1 MEIILEKILTRL
13 DAEAFQDIL
22 GKEVIGTLFHLGAEY
37 SYSEGLSKILS
48 NTYTNEELLKN
59 TISRNHIIDL
69 LRKDEIEIL
78 IQKLN
83 LNLINNTD
91 YWSLIK
97 DVDFRGN
104 NLKILF
110 DFFGEEISVENE
122 LVSLQES
129 IICPNYPLYKYQR
142 EVLKKINSVLS
153 SEKNRVLL
161 HMPTGSGKTRTT
173 INYICRHF
181 LENENTNVIW
191 FANTIELLDQAFV
204 EFNKAWINL
213 GDREIKVIKYWGK
226 SNVDLS
232 TLKGAFIVAGLD
244 KTYNTLLSNAGKMS
258 TFSSNCSLVIMD
270 EAHQA
275 IAPTYSLLINS
286 LLIINKASLIGLSA
300 TPGRTWNSPDEDRKL
315 ANFFFK
321 QKAKIIIEGYDNP
334 VDYLIEKKY
343 LAKTI
348 NTKLFFN
355 SGTKL
360 SDQDLIYL
368 KENYVLSNNVLKK
381 ISEDRLRNLAI
392 ISKVK
397 ELIKKHQRIILF
409 AITKPHAIVL
419 NSLLTAIDIKS
430 NVLTSDTSPIE
441 RNRIINNFK
450 ISRKENPESLVLCNY
465 GILTTGFDAPETS
478 CAVISRP
485 TDSLVL
491 YSQMVGRAIR
501 GEESGGNKEAEI
513 ITVIDDNLPGFG
525 NVAEAFVNWDDVWE
539 DI

>member
-1 MEIILEKILTRL
+1 MEIILEKIITRL
-13 DAEAFQDIL
+13 DADAFQDIL
-22 GKEVIGTLFHLGAEY
+22 GKEVIGTLFQMGAEY
-37 SYSEGLSKILS
+37 SYSDGLRKILS
-48 NTYTNEELLKN
+48 NTYSNEELLKN
-59 TISRNHIIDL
+59 SIARNHIIDS
-69 LRKDEIEIL
+69 LRREEIEIL
-78 IQKLN
+78 SQNMN
-83 LNLINNTD
+83 LTINSD
-91 YWSLIK
+91 YWNTIK
-97 DVDFRGN
+97 CIDYKGN

-110 DFFGEEISVENE
+110 DFFEEVISPQLE
-122 LVSLQES
+122 LDWVQEFS
-129 IICPNYPLYKYQR
+129 ISPNYPLYPYQR
-142 EVLKKINSVLS
+142 EVLKKINTVLS

-173 INYICRHF
+173 INFICRYL
-181 LENENTNVIW
+181 LENENTNVVW
-191 FANTIELLDQAFV
+191 FANTIELLDQAFI

-213 GDREIKVIKYWGK
+213 GDREIKAVKYWGK
-226 SNVDLS
+226 SNIDLS
-232 TLKGAFIVAGLD
+232 TLKGTFIVAGLD
-244 KTYNTLLSNAGKMS
+244 KTYNALLSNAGKMS
-258 TFSSNCSLVIMD
+258 SFSNNCSLVIMD

-300 TPGRTWNSPDEDRKL
+300 TPGRTWNSPNEDSKL

-321 QKAKIIIEGYDNP
+321 QKAKIIIDGYENP
-334 VDYLIEKKY
+334 VDYLIENKY

-368 KENYVLSNNVLKK
+368 KENYVLSNKVLKK

-430 NVLTSDTSPIE
+430 NVLTSDTNSIE

-450 ISRKENPESLVLCNY
+450 VSRKDNPESLVLCNF

-478 CAVISRP
+478 CAVIARP

-513 ITVIDDNLPGFG
+513 ITVIDENLPGFG

-539 DI
+539 EI

>member
-1 MEIILEKILTRL
+1 MEIILEKIITRL
-13 DAEAFQDIL
+13 DADAFQDIL
-22 GKEVIGTLFHLGAEY
+22 GKEVIGTLFQMGAEY
-37 SYSEGLSKILS
+37 SYSDGLSKILS
-48 NTYTNEELLKN
+48 NTYSNEELLKN
-59 TISRNHIIDL
+59 SIARNHIIDS
-69 LRKDEIEIL
+69 LRREEIEIL
-78 IQKLN
+78 SQNMN
-83 LNLINNTD
+83 LTINSD
-91 YWSLIK
+91 YWNTIK
-97 DVDFRGN
+97 CIDYRGN

-110 DFFGEEISVENE
+110 DFFGEEISQEIE
-122 LVSLQES
+122 LDWVQEFS
-129 IICPNYPLYKYQR
+129 ISPNYPLYPYQR
-142 EVLKKINSVLS
+142 EVLKKINTVLT

-173 INYICRHF
+173 INFICRYL
-181 LENENTNVIW
+181 LENENTNVVW
-191 FANTIELLDQAFV
+191 FANTIELLDQAFI

-213 GDREIKVIKYWGK
+213 GDREIKAVKYWGK
-226 SNVDLS
+226 SNIDLS
-232 TLKGAFIVAGLD
+232 TLKGTFIVAGLD

-258 TFSSNCSLVIMD
+258 AFSNNCSLVIMD

-300 TPGRTWNSPDEDRKL
+300 TPGRTWNSPDEDSKL

-321 QKAKIIIEGYDNP
+321 QKAKIIIDGYENP

-368 KENYVLSNNVLKK
+368 KENYVLSNKVLKK

-430 NVLTSDTSPIE
+430 NVLTSDTNSIE

-450 ISRKENPESLVLCNY
+450 VSRKDNPESLVLCNF

-478 CAVISRP
+478 CAVIARP

-501 GEESGGNKEAEI
+501 GEESGGNEEAEI
-513 ITVIDDNLPGFG
+513 ITVIDENLPGFG

-539 DI
+539 EI

>member
-1 MEIILEKILTRL
+1 MEIVLEKILTRL

-22 GKEVIGTLFHLGAEY
+22 GKEVIGTLFQMGAEY
-37 SYSEGLSKILS
+37 SYSDGLSKILS
-48 NTYTNEELLKN
+48 NTYTKEELLKN
-59 TISRNHIIDL
+59 TIARNHIIDL

-78 IQKLN
+78 KQKLN
-83 LNLINNTD
+83 LNLINNND
-91 YWSLIK
+91 YWSLVK
-97 DVDFRGN
+97 SVDFRGN

-110 DFFGEEISVENE
+110 DFFDEEISIENE
-122 LVSLQES
+122 LNLLQET
-129 IICPNYPLYKYQR
+129 IISPNYPLYKYQR
-142 EVLKKINSVLS
+142 EVLKKINAVLN

-181 LENENTNVIW
+181 LENENTNVVW

-204 EFNKAWINL
+204 EFNKAWTNL
-213 GDREIKVIKYWGK
+213 GDREIKVVKYWGK

-244 KTYNTLLSNAGKMS
+244 KAYNTLLNNAGKMS

-300 TPGRTWNSPDEDRKL
+300 TPGRTWNSPAEDRKL

-368 KENYVLSNNVLKK
+368 KENYVLSTSVLKK

-397 ELIKKHQRIILF
+397 ELVKKHQRIILF
-409 AITKPHAIVL
+409 AITKSHAIVL
-419 NSLLTAIDIKS
+419 NSLLTAINIKS
-430 NVLTSDTSPIE
+430 NVLTSDTSPVE

-450 ISRKENPESLVLCNY
+450 ISREENQESLVLCNY

-478 CAVISRP
+478 CAVIARP

-501 GEESGGNKEAEI
+501 GEKSGGNKEAEI

>member
-22 GKEVIGTLFHLGAEY
+22 GKEVIGTLFQMGAEY
-37 SYSEGLSKILS
+37 SYSDGLSKILS
-48 NTYTNEELLKN
+48 NTYTKEELLKN
-59 TISRNHIIDL
+59 TIARNHIIDL

-78 IQKLN
+78 KQKLN
-83 LNLINNTD
+83 LNLINDTD
-91 YWSLIK
+91 YWSLVK
-97 DVDFRGN
+97 SVDFRGN

-110 DFFGEEISVENE
+110 DFFDEEISIENE
-122 LVSLQES
+122 LDLLQETKIS
-129 IICPNYPLYKYQR
+129 PNYPLYKYQR
-142 EVLKKINSVLS
+142 EVLKKINAVLI

-181 LENENTNVIW
+181 LENENTNVVW

-204 EFNKAWINL
+204 EFNKAWANL
-213 GDREIKVIKYWGK
+213 GDREIKVVKYWGK

-300 TPGRTWNSPDEDRKL
+300 TPGRTWNSPAEDRKL

-368 KENYVLSNNVLKK
+368 KENYVLSTNVLKK

-430 NVLTSDTSPIE
+430 NVLTSDTSPVE

-450 ISRKENPESLVLCNY
+450 ISREKNPESLVLCNY

-478 CAVISRP
+478 CAVIARP

-501 GEESGGNKEAEI
+501 GEKSGGNKEAEI

-539 DI
+539 EI

>member
-1 MEIILEKILTRL
+1 MEIILEKIITRL

-22 GKEVIGTLFHLGAEY
+22 GTEVIGTLFQMGAEY
-37 SYSEGLSKILS
+37 SYSDGLRKILS
-48 NTYTNEELLKN
+48 NTYSNEELLKN
-59 TISRNHIIDL
+59 SISRNHIIDS

-78 IQKLN
+78 SKNMN
-83 LNLINNTD
+83 LTIKSD
-91 YWSLIK
+91 YWDFIK
-97 DVDFRGN
+97 NVDYKSN

-110 DFFGEEISVENE
+110 DFFGEEISQEIE
-122 LVSLQES
+122 LEWIQEFT
-129 IICPNYPLYKYQR
+129 INPNYPLYPYQR
-142 EVLKKINSVLS
+142 QVLKKIKTALNSNN
-153 SEKNRVLL
+153 NRVLL

-173 INYICRHF
+173 INFICRYF
-181 LENENTNVIW
+181 LDNENTNVVW
-191 FANTIELLDQAFV
+191 FANTIELLDQAFN
-204 EFNKAWINL
+204 EFNKAWIHIGN
-213 GDREIKVIKYWGK
+213 REIKAVKYWGK
-226 SNVDLS
+226 SNIDLS

-244 KTYNTLLSNAGKMS
+244 KTYNALLSNAGKMS
-258 TFSSNCSLVIMD
+258 SFSNNCSLVIMD

-286 LLIINKASLIGLSA
+286 LLVINKASLIGLSA
-300 TPGRTWNSPDEDRKL
+300 TPGRTWNTPEEDSKL
-315 ANFFFK
+315 ADFFYK
-321 QKAKIIIEGYDNP
+321 QKAKIIIDGYENP

-343 LAKTI
+343 LAKTV

-355 SGTKL
+355 SGTTL
-360 SDQDLIYL
+360 TAQDLIYL
-368 KENYVLSNNVLKK
+368 KENYVLSNKVLKK

-430 NVLTSDTSPIE
+430 NVLTSDTNSIE

-450 ISRKENPESLVLCNY
+450 VSRKDNPESIVLCNF

-478 CAVISRP
+478 CAVIARP

-501 GEESGGNKEAEI
+501 GLESGGNEEAEI
-513 ITVIDDNLPGFG
+513 VTVIDDNLPGFG
-525 NVAEAFVNWDDVWE
+525 NVADAFVNWDDVWE
-539 DI
+539 EIK

>member
-1 MEIILEKILTRL
+1 MEIILEKIITRL

-22 GKEVIGTLFHLGAEY
+22 GKEVIGTLFQMGAEY
-37 SYSEGLSKILS
+37 SYSDGLRKILS
-48 NTYTNEELLKN
+48 NTYSNEELLKN
-59 TISRNHIIDL
+59 TISRNHIIDS

-78 IQKLN
+78 SKKLN
-83 LNLINNTD
+83 LTIKSD
-91 YWSLIK
+91 YWDYIK
-97 DVDFRGN
+97 NLNYKND

-110 DFFGEEISVENE
+110 DFFGQEISEETE
-122 LVSLQES
+122 LEWKQEFT
-129 IICPNYPLYKYQR
+129 INPIYPLYPYQR
-142 EVLKKINSVLS
+142 QVLKKINTVLNS
-153 SEKNRVLL
+153 NKNRVLL

-173 INYICRHF
+173 INFICRYF
-181 LENENTNVIW
+181 LENENTNVVW
-191 FANTIELLDQAFV
+191 FANTIELLDQAFN
-204 EFNKAWINL
+204 EFNKAWSHIGN
-213 GDREIKVIKYWGK
+213 REIKAVKYWGK
-226 SNVDLS
+226 SNIDLS
-232 TLKGAFIVAGLD
+232 TLKGTFIVAGLD
-244 KTYNTLLSNAGKMS
+244 KTYNALLNNAGKMS
-258 TFSSNCSLVIMD
+258 SFSNNCSLVIMD

-286 LLIINKASLIGLSA
+286 LLVINKASLIGLSA
-300 TPGRTWNSPDEDRKL
+300 TPGRTWNTPEEDSKL
-315 ANFFFK
+315 ADFFYK
-321 QKAKIIIEGYDNP
+321 QKAKIIINGFENP

-343 LAKTI
+343 LAKTV

-355 SGTKL
+355 SGTTL
-360 SDQDLIYL
+360 TTQDLIYL
-368 KENYVLSNNVLKK
+368 KENYILSNKVLKK

-430 NVLTSDTSPIE
+430 NVLTSDTNSIE

-450 ISRKENPESLVLCNY
+450 VSRKENPESIVLCNF

-478 CAVISRP
+478 CAVIARP

-501 GEESGGNKEAEI
+501 GLESGGNEEAEI
-513 ITVIDDNLPGFG
+513 VTVIDDNLPGFG
-525 NVAEAFVNWDDVWE
+525 NVADAFVNWDDVWE
-539 DI
+539 EIK

>member
-1 MEIILEKILTRL
+1 MEIILEKIITRL

-22 GKEVIGTLFHLGAEY
+22 GKEVIGTLFQMGAEY
-37 SYSEGLSKILS
+37 SYSDGLKKILS
-48 NTYTNEELLKN
+48 NTYSNEELLKN
-59 TISRNHIIDL
+59 SISRNHIIDS

-78 IQKLN
+78 SKNMN
-83 LNLINNTD
+83 LTIKSD
-91 YWSLIK
+91 YWDYIK
-97 DVDFRGN
+97 NIDYKSN

-110 DFFGEEISVENE
+110 DFFGEKISHEIEHE
-122 LVSLQES
+122 WIQEF
-129 IICPNYPLYKYQR
+129 IINPNYPLYPYQR
-142 EVLKKINSVLS
+142 QVLKKINTVLNS
-153 SEKNRVLL
+153 NKNRVLL

-173 INYICRHF
+173 INFICRYF
-181 LENENTNVIW
+181 LENENTNVVW
-191 FANTIELLDQAFV
+191 FANTIELLDQAYN

-213 GDREIKVIKYWGK
+213 GNREIKAVKYWGK
-226 SNVDLS
+226 SNIDLS
-232 TLKGAFIVAGLD
+232 TLKGSFIVAGLD
-244 KTYNTLLSNAGKMS
+244 KTYNALLSNAGKMS
-258 TFSSNCSLVIMD
+258 SFSNNCSLVIMD

-286 LLIINKASLIGLSA
+286 LLVINKASLIGLSA
-300 TPGRTWNSPDEDRKL
+300 TPGRTWNTPEEDRKL
-315 ANFFFK
+315 ADFFYK
-321 QKAKIIIEGYDNP
+321 QKAKIIIDGYENP

-343 LAKTI
+343 LAKTV

-355 SGTKL
+355 SGTTL
-360 SDQDLIYL
+360 TAEDLIYL
-368 KENYVLSNNVLKK
+368 KENYVLSNKVLKK

-430 NVLTSDTSPIE
+430 NVLTSDTNSIE

-450 ISRKENPESLVLCNY
+450 VSRKDNPESIVLCNF

-478 CAVISRP
+478 CAVIARP

-501 GEESGGNKEAEI
+501 GLESGGNEEAEI
-513 ITVIDDNLPGFG
+513 VTVIDDNLPGFG
-525 NVAEAFVNWDDVWE
+525 NVADAFVNWDDVWE
-539 DI
+539 EIK

>member
-22 GKEVIGTLFHLGAEY
+22 GKEVIGTLFQMGAEY
-37 SYSEGLSKILS
+37 SYSDGLSKILS
-48 NTYTNEELLKN
+48 NTYSNEELLKN
-59 TISRNHIIDL
+59 SIARNHIIDS
-69 LRKDEIEIL
+69 LRREEIEIL
-78 IQKLN
+78 CKNMN
-83 LNLINNTD
+83 LTINSD
-91 YWSLIK
+91 YWNTLKRIDYK
-97 DVDFRGN
+97 GN

-110 DFFGEEISVENE
+110 DFFGEEISQEIE
-122 LVSLQES
+122 LDWVQEFS
-129 IICPNYPLYKYQR
+129 ISPNYPLYPYQR
-142 EVLKKINSVLS
+142 NVLKKINTVLT

-173 INYICRHF
+173 INFICRYL
-181 LENENTNVIW
+181 LENENTNVVW
-191 FANTIELLDQAFV
+191 FANTIELLDQAFI

-213 GDREIKVIKYWGK
+213 GDREIKAVKYWGK
-226 SNVDLS
+226 SNIDLS
-232 TLKGAFIVAGLD
+232 TLKGTFIVAGLD

-258 TFSSNCSLVIMD
+258 AFSNNCSLVIMD

-300 TPGRTWNSPDEDRKL
+300 TPGRTWNSPDEDSKL
-315 ANFFFK
+315 ANFFYK
-321 QKAKIIIEGYDNP
+321 QKAKIIIEGYENP

-343 LAKTI
+343 LAKTV

-355 SGTKL
+355 SGTSL
-360 SDQDLIYL
+360 SAQDLIYL
-368 KENYVLSNNVLKK
+368 KENYVLSNKVLKK

-430 NVLTSDTSPIE
+430 NVLTSDTNSIE

-450 ISRKENPESLVLCNY
+450 VSRKDNPESLVLCNY

-501 GEESGGNKEAEI
+501 GEESGGNEEAEI
-513 ITVIDDNLPGFG
+513 ITVIDENLPGFG

-539 DI
+539 EI